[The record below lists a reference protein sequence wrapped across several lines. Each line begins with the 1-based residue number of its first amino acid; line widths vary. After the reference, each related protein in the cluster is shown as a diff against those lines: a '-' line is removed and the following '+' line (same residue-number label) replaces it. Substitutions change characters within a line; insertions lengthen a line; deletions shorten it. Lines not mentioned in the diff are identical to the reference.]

1 MSTPKKQ
8 ALGRGLSAL
17 LQNSETDITTKSAT
31 GVVAGS
37 IALLPIDQIEANPFN
52 PRNRFEQ
59 DALEELSQ
67 SIKELGIIQPVTVRK
82 LGYDKYQLISGE
94 RRFRASQIAGLTE
107 IPAYVRI
114 ADDKTV
120 LEMAIVENIQRE
132 DLNPVEVALSFQ
144 RLIEECNLT
153 QEQLSERVGKG
164 RATVTNFLRLLKL
177 PAEIQSALVNKRI
190 TMGHARP
197 LIALDDVAQQLDLFK
212 KIINEDL
219 SVRSVE
225 DLAKNTP
232 KAKGAKAEPKSE
244 DLQETQKS
252 LATYFNAKVDVKK
265 QNGKGSIV
273 IKFGSDKEYQRILEL
288 IKPN

>member
-17 LQNSETDITTKSAT
+17 LQNSETDITTSAVD
-31 GVVAGS
+31 GPSAGS
-37 IALLPIDQIEANPFN
+37 ISQLRIDQIEANPFN

-59 DALEELSQ
+59 EALEELAL

-94 RRFRASQIAGLTE
+94 RRFRASQLAGLND
-107 IPAYVRI
+107 IPAYIRI

-120 LEMAIVENIQRE
+120 LEMALVENIQRE
-132 DLNPVEVALSFQ
+132 DLNPIEVALSFQ
-144 RLIEECNLT
+144 RLIEECSLT
-153 QEQLSERVGKG
+153 QEQLGERVSKN
-164 RATVTNFLRLLKL
+164 RTTITNFLRLLKL

-197 LIALDDVAQQLDLFK
+197 LIALDDTAAQLNLYKQ
-212 KIINEDL
+212 IITDEL

-225 DLAKNTP
+225 ELVKKGGSKATKEAAVAKT
-232 KAKGAKAEPKSE
+232 E
-244 DLQETQKS
+244 DVKETQKA
-252 LATYFNAKVDVKK
+252 LADYFSAKVDLKK
-265 QNGKGSIV
+265 QPNGKGSIV
-273 IKFGSDKEYQRILEL
+273 IKFASDKELQRILEL
-288 IKPN
+288 IK